1 MSDDLHFEININ
13 LISLVSILD
22 ILKLNTGTKY
32 PRGPPEFSEEVYL
45 TSKLKLLLRA
55 TKHMS
60 WPMDFLWKPLST
72 SVSLSTH
79 NP

>member
-22 ILKLNTGTKY
+22 ILKLNTGSKY

-55 TKHMS
+55 TKNMS
-60 WPMDFLWKPLST
+60 
-72 SVSLSTH
+72 
-79 NP
+79 